1 VIFCARTGRAGQA
14 HINLLVP
21 STIRLLE
28 LLELSQAQTKPQSE
42 HEAITEQAS

>member
-1 VIFCARTGRAGQA
+1 MLCARTGRAGQA

-21 STIRLLE
+21 STIRFLE
-28 LLELSQAQTKPQSE
+28 LPQAQTKPQSE